1 MSEPSQSLLPTF
13 KAAGIKPRLLID
25 QFLMRF
31 ESPKPVPA
39 RTAHTVLRKT
49 LGDQALYCYLCHPE
63 SEEERQKASYRSFSV
78 ALHDLIPDR
87 KHGMPGISM
96 AQLRA
101 LCADLSPQAPVITYN
116 EITLDCYESTPLS
129 DAERAEIALAFIL
142 RCANAVGMPKIK
154 GARNKDERPITFK
167 SSDVE
172 GMKRHLM
179 LGYSLFTKDSQGRE
193 LKGYIKT
200 HDTVRA
206 FNPDT
211 GKNETSFKLL
221 PVGLHRLRIEWTFEG
236 DACPLKTLKDL
247 DNLKPLASLFYANL
261 LGVCSAKLTAVT
273 LKPARSG
280 HRRKKPKDACADT
293 CFNRWIRGSA
303 RCFQLQKSNT
313 EKGAVKINLK
323 TRSTE
328 GKTGFQPAATLIT
341 SEAALPPLPGS
352 FRRSHPEG
360 IPIGHEAVS
369 RLPPPSHAT
378 SPQAQTGT
386 GSSLHQLASSLPR
399 STTGQHG
406 QPSNLKVNASKAQEK
421 DLVSKTVQ
429 NRC

>member
-13 KAAGIKPRLLID
+13 KAAGITPRLLID

-39 RTAHTVLRKT
+39 RTAHTVIRKA
-49 LGDQALYCYLCHPE
+49 LGDHAVYGYLCHPK
-63 SEEERQKASYRSFSV
+63 SEEEKQKASYRSFSV

-87 KHGMPGISM
+87 KHGIPGLSM

-129 DAERAEIALAFIL
+129 NAERAEIALAFIL
-142 RCANAVGMPKIK
+142 RCANAVDMPKIK
-154 GARNKDERPITFK
+154 GARGKGERPITFK
-167 SSDVE
+167 SSEVE
-172 GMKRHLM
+172 AMKRHLM
-179 LGYSLFTKDSQGRE
+179 LGYSLFTRDSQGRE
-193 LKGYIKT
+193 LKAYIKT
-200 HDTVRA
+200 HDTARA

-211 GKNETSFKLL
+211 GKHETVIKGAL
-221 PVGLHRLRIEWTFEG
+221 PARLHRLRIEWTFEG
-236 DACPLKTLKDL
+236 DACQVKTLDDL

-261 LGVCSAKLTAVT
+261 LGVRSAKLTAVT

-280 HRRKKPKDACADT
+280 HRRKKPKDACADS
-293 CFNRWIRGSA
+293 CFNRWIRGYA
-303 RCFQLQKSNT
+303 RCFQLKKTKT

-341 SEAALPPLPGS
+341 SEAAQSPLPGS
-352 FRRSHPEG
+352 FRRSHPAG
-360 IPIGHEAVS
+360 IQVGPEAVS
-369 RLPPPSHAT
+369 RLSPPSHAT
-378 SPQAQTGT
+378 NPQAQTGT

-399 STTGQHG
+399 STTGHHG
-406 QPSNLKVNASKAQEK
+406 QNRMETAYNTQ
-421 DLVSKTVQ
+421 DRYRVSKTVL
-429 NRC
+429 NRS